1 MKINLDA
8 LARDAAA
15 VYAET
20 YKDRDGHP
28 REPAF
33 DSSKHIHN
41 SIWMAVAGLLRN
53 TDIKQATFSATI
65 YRELV
70 SAVRY
75 YAAMMPLRDLD
86 GTVYEHFFMPKDIPE
101 RDSYDFNRLWKHLLE
116 QEFLWLLD
124 ALNHTRTQRHL
135 LLVQLFAHREPDA
148 TSPVLAH
155 LELIDRKIVNLRER
169 ITSFCA
175 EHPQLMRNPLIPPL
189 DTSRDEPT
197 FKQAIGYD
205 QRKHDFLEIFQPS
218 PPEEILLPDLPD
230 FREREWHLFHFTF
243 SSDTPSSDNNRE
255 DICMN
260 GDQVFDEDI
269 RLLHH
274 RLIERKMLLA
284 YTILVQM
291 IHETREI
298 GFRVEQNIWYLPF
311 QALCDDIHR
320 LRVAHLRATIW
331 DDEDDDEQLP
341 PSWIEAELLVEY
353 GEIAHIKW
361 VLKWY
366 QTQLSHMDSLSV
378 LVSEA
383 YSLATQFVKG
393 YEWILENE
401 TFSPQQKQEKVA
413 TLRASLNTKFKVCL
427 RLLWEQQDERADELQ
442 DDPLFVQIADI
453 IDDLS
458 VYLNTD
464 GHISE

>member
-28 REPAF
+28 REPAA
-33 DSSKHIHN
+33 DSSQHIHN
-41 SIWMAVAGLLRN
+41 AIWVAVAGLLRN
-53 TDIKQATFSATI
+53 TDIQQATFSGSI

-70 SAVRY
+70 RAVTHY
-75 YAAMMPLRDLD
+75 VAMIPLRDPD

-101 RDSYDFNRLWKHLLE
+101 PDSYDFNRLWEHLLE

-135 LLVQLFAHREPDA
+135 LLVQLFAHWEPDA

-155 LELIDRKIVNLRER
+155 LELIDREMVNLRER

-175 EHPQLMRNPLIPPL
+175 EHPQLRNPLIPPP

-331 DDEDDDEQLP
+331 EDDEDDEEQLL
-341 PSWIEAELLVEY
+341 PSWIEAELWEEY
-353 GEIAHIKW
+353 AEIADIQW
-361 VLKWY
+361 VLEWC
-366 QTQLSHMDSLSV
+366 QTQLSHLDSLSV
-378 LVSEA
+378 LVSET
-383 YSLATQFVKG
+383 YSLATQFVEG
-393 YEWILENE
+393 YEWILEDE
-401 TFSPQQKQEKVA
+401 TSSSQQKQAQVA
-413 TLRASLNTKFKVCL
+413 TLRASLKTKFKVCL
-427 RLLWEQQDERADELQ
+427 QLLSQQEDDRAEELQ
-442 DDPLFVQIADI
+442 DDPLFDRITRT
-453 IDDLS
+453 IDTLS
-458 VYLNTD
+458 RYLHTD